1 MSTIR
6 RIQVGEFAVYRAVR
20 LAALKDAPEA
30 FQTTYAEAEKRTDEE
45 WRAQADNNAR
55 SDDQALFLASE
66 DGGVVGL
73 AGVYRSPD
81 EPGTGELCQVWVAP
95 EHRGSGLSQALVE
108 SVLAWAAGHGFVS
121 VLATIRGGN
130 DRAVRFYHTLGFTNA
145 PEVPR
150 PFSDD
155 TVLRLVVCG
164 SR

>member
-1 MSTIR
+1 MSEVR
-6 RIQVGEFAVYRAVR
+6 RICVGEFEVYRTVR

-30 FQTTYAEAEKRTDEE
+30 FQTTYAEADKRTDEN

-55 SDDQALFLASE
+55 SDDQALFLALE

-95 EHRGSGLSQALVE
+95 EHRGSGLSQVLVE
-108 SVLAWAAGHGFVS
+108 SVLAWAADQGFDG

-130 DRAVRFYHTLGFTNA
+130 ERAVRFLPYARFHGCAGCA
-145 PEVPR
+145 PAV
-150 PFSDD
+150 F
-155 TVLRLVVCG
+155 G
-164 SR
+164 